1 MNILSKRSNKVVKEL
16 VKERGGRVQTRV
28 EALFITMYART
39 KTGRKNQTYMKNN
52 EMDGMLKCLFFIF

>member
-28 EALFITMYART
+28 EAFFITMYART
-39 KTGRKNQTYMKNN
+39 KTGRKNQTYHKFN
-52 EMDGMLKCLFFIF
+52 